1 MPSVPVFSG
10 EKTDYSIQSLSA
22 VINGEGGLA
31 HKNRY
36 LIQITAPAVGG
47 YTVISPDQSRTL
59 NLLCDSTI
67 IPGVRIMTEEL
78 GTTQHLKHYPYSFAQ
93 EEITFSFLLT
103 GLYTVR
109 QIFDA
114 WIRFIIN
121 FETYKLAYKDEV
133 VSTINIFQLSKDN
146 IKTYGV
152 KLINAF
158 PTSISQIDLSNIDEN
173 SIQKMDVTFVYD
185 RIEIETDSVGQLT
198 NYQLNAFQS
207 ASSPVFNSVTS
218 PGGSAIYNS
227 YGNTINTPTQAT
239 LPNAGVSRSLASGS
253 SSSTATTSYTASNGI
268 TSAEQLLVGIHTEV
282 ENIRVGGGALG
293 VVETFYQ
300 VNV

>member
-1 MPSVPVFSG
+1 MPSIPIFSG
-10 EKTDYSIQSLSA
+10 EKTDYSIQTLSS
-22 VINGEGGLA
+22 VVNSEGGLA

-36 LIQITAPAVGG
+36 LIQMTAPTIGN
-47 YTVISPDQSRTL
+47 TTIITSDQARTL
-59 NLLCDSTI
+59 NLLCDSTV

-78 GTTQHLKHYPYSFAQ
+78 GTTQQLKHYPYSFTQ

-121 FETYKLAYKDEV
+121 FETYKLAYKDEI

-152 KLINAF
+152 RLINAF
-158 PTSISQIDLSNIDEN
+158 PTSISQIDLSNLEED
-173 SIQKMDVTFVYD
+173 SIQKIDVTFVYD
-185 RIEIETDSVGQLT
+185 RVEIDTTSVGQLT
-198 NYQLNAFQS
+198 NYQLAAIQS
-207 ASSPVFNSVTS
+207 ASRPVFNSVTS

-227 YGNTINTPTQAT
+227 YANNINLPANMVAANNLGLFNSPT
-239 LPNAGVSRSLASGS
+239 LN
-253 SSSTATTSYTASNGI
+253 SSTTFYNASNGI
-268 TSAEQLLVGIHTEV
+268 TGAEQMLIGIHTAI
-282 ENIRVGGGALG
+282 ENIKVGGGALG
-293 VVETFYQ
+293 VIESLYQ
-300 VNV
+300 VKV